1 MRYPA
6 FVRSQGVCVDE
17 QSKLGRSYQ
26 DPTIEW
32 RMSASLENVARG
44 DGEISEVTS
53 LGGAVR
59 AWLELDPEDQTAA
72 TPTPE
77 RPVLIEGATHAPFA
91 GDAIAILS
99 ECLPQPQSRQY

>member
-1 MRYPA
+1 MSEA
-6 FVRSQGVCVDE
+6 SWGE
-17 QSKLGRSYQ
+17 TTKT
-26 DPTIEW
+26 PTIEW

-59 AWLELDPEDQTAA
+59 AWLELDPEDHTAA

-99 ECLPQPQSRQY
+99 ESLPQPQSRQY

>member
-1 MRYPA
+1 MSEA
-6 FVRSQGVCVDE
+6 SWGE
-17 QSKLGRSYQ
+17 TTKT
-26 DPTIEW
+26 PTIEW

-59 AWLELDPEDQTAA
+59 AWFELDPKDQTAA

-77 RPVLIEGATHAPFA
+77 RPVLIEGATQASFA

-99 ECLPQPQSRQY
+99 ERLPQPQSRQY

>member
-1 MRYPA
+1 MSEASWGETTKSPR
-6 FVRSQGVCVDE
+6 
-17 QSKLGRSYQ
+17 
-26 DPTIEW
+26 IEW

>member
-1 MRYPA
+1 MSEA
-6 FVRSQGVCVDE
+6 SWGE
-17 QSKLGRSYQ
+17 ATKT
-26 DPTIEW
+26 PTIEW
-32 RMSASLENVARG
+32 RMSASLEIVARG

-59 AWLELDPEDQTAA
+59 SWLELDPEDQTAA

-77 RPVLIEGATHAPFA
+77 RPVLIESATHAPFA

-99 ECLPQPQSRQY
+99 ERLPQPQSRQY